1 LRLWVF
7 PDSRS
12 KEGAVE
18 LHDDEKAATVTGF
31 VERAAFGR
39 RISLAL

>member
-12 KEGAVE
+12 KEGSDVVA
-18 LHDDEKAATVTGF
+18 
-31 VERAAFGR
+31 R
-39 RISLAL
+39 